1 MFLVRSSLAK
11 AVYALHF
18 LTCASSAITPQ
29 PITVYF
35 FSLLSQSQVLNC
47 CGVLRLTLIVRNCFV
62 LFVWIVSAWLVKSC
76 FKGENL
82 SFWHK
87 A

>member
-11 AVYALHF
+11 AIYALHF

-35 FSLLSQSQVLNC
+35 LGLLSQSQVLNC
-47 CGVLRLTLIVRNCFV
+47 CGVLRLTLIVRF
-62 LFVWIVSAWLVKSC
+62 FI
-76 FKGENL
+76 KGGKNDKYKNHRTYR
-82 SFWHK
+82 WHT
-87 A
+87 

>member
-29 PITVYF
+29 PITVHF
-35 FSLLSQSQVLNC
+35 FGLLSQSQVLNC
-47 CGVLRLTLIVRNCFV
+47 CGVLRLTLIVR
-62 LFVWIVSAWLVKSC
+62 
-76 FKGENL
+76 
-82 SFWHK
+82 
-87 A
+87 